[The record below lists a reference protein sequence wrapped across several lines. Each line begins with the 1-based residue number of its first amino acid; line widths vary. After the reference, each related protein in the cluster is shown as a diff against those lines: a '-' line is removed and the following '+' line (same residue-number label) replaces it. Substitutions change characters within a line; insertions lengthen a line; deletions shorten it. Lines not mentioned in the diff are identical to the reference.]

1 MTNNPQAAI
10 LLVEDEALIAMAEKL
25 QLERNGYAVHHV
37 MSGEAAVAAALSSDS
52 SYDLILMDIDLGAGI
67 DGTQAAEQIL
77 KQKDLPIVFLSSHT
91 EPEIVERTEKITS
104 YGYVVKNSGI
114 TVLSTSIKMAL
125 KLFEAK
131 MQEERHRVA
140 LLHSRDLMGYIIEH
154 NQSAVA
160 VHDRE
165 RRYVYVSKPYLDQYN
180 VKRRDVIGR
189 HHYDV
194 FPDLPL
200 KYREAHDRALRG
212 EVSRGEDDPFEREDG
227 TTVWT
232 RWECRPWYEA
242 DDRIGGFIVYT
253 EVLSSELYRRIEARD
268 AVNYLQSV
276 LRTSRDGYF
285 LVGLD
290 ASFLDVNETYCE
302 MTGYSRSECLQLK
315 IQDVDAT
322 ESPQDTAERI
332 ERIRST
338 GSEIFESR
346 HRRKDGTVFDVEIS
360 ASFLGGSLDSI
371 VCFGRDIT
379 DRKQAEEA
387 LQAKTDLLEKIFDNS
402 IDPVALTDLEGNY
415 RMVSNAHRAL
425 GYDAEHLI
433 GRNVMDFVHP
443 DDVPSV
449 SRQLHEFLRSGGGS
463 PTVVYRYRRL
473 DGEYVWFETKGT
485 ILKDHNGRPEEVL
498 FNTRD
503 ITERNRAE
511 VALRQSEAE
520 SRLLL
525 DHSSAMIWSLTPD
538 GVFAY
543 ASPSGTMTTGYDRQ
557 AMRGE
562 RFADYVHPEDLAV
575 CLEHIAGLIETRSAT
590 PPVTYRFRHADG
602 SWHWHEAN
610 AAPVTGLQGEVVS
623 IVGVSR
629 DVTPQ
634 KQAQQ
639 EIQQQLLQKETLLK
653 EVHHRIKNNI
663 AQIESLLSMRVN
675 SAVNAEAAAVLR
687 EAVSSVRSFRVL
699 YEKLLI
705 GDGYQLVSM
714 KAYLDGL
721 IDSLLAV
728 YGKPL
733 RLTVERQVADFQ
745 ISSKKAAAVG
755 IILNELL
762 TNSVKYAFG
771 RSEHGRVSVSLRKN
785 GTRAT
790 LVVHDNGVGLDR
802 TFSLNESSGFGL
814 RIVRM
819 LSEQL
824 GGTFTVENK
833 DGAKAVLVFEI

>member
-1 MTNNPQAAI
+1 MDCPRTTI
-10 LLVEDEALIAMAEKL
+10 LLVEDEALIAMAETL
-25 QLERNGYAVHHV
+25 QLERSGYSVRHV
-37 MSGEAAVAAALSSDS
+37 MSGEAAVAAALAPDS
-52 SYDLILMDIDLGAGI
+52 GYDLILMDIDLGSGI

-165 RRYVYVSKPYLDQYN
+165 RKYIYVSKPYLDQYN

-227 TTVWT
+227 TTAWT

-242 DDRIGGFIVYT
+242 DGGIGGFIVYT
-253 EVLSSELYRRIEARD
+253 EILSNELYRRVKARD
-268 AVNYLQSV
+268 TVNYLQSV

-290 ASFLDVNETYCE
+290 ASLLDVNDAFCE
-302 MTGYSRSECLQLK
+302 MTGYSRSECLQLRV
-315 IQDVDAT
+315 QDIDAK
-322 ESPQDTAERI
+322 ESPQDTAERM
-332 ERIRST
+332 ERIRLT

-360 ASFLGGSLDSI
+360 ASFLGGSPDGI

-379 DRKQAEEA
+379 ERKQAEEA

-425 GYDAEHLI
+425 GYDVEYLVDK
-433 GRNVMDFVHP
+433 NVMDFVHP
-443 DDVPSV
+443 DDVPSIN
-449 SRQLHEFLRSGGGS
+449 RQFHEFLRSGGGS
-463 PTVVYRYRRL
+463 PAVVYRYRRV

-511 VALRQSEAE
+511 LAFRQSETE

-538 GVFAY
+538 GAFAY
-543 ASPSGTMTTGYDRQ
+543 ASPSGTMTTGYDHQ

-562 RFADYVHPEDLAV
+562 RFADYVHPEDLGT
-575 CLEHIAGLIETRSAT
+575 CRQHIVELTETRRTT
-590 PPVTYRFRHADG
+590 PLVTYRFRHADG
-602 SWHWHEAN
+602 SWHWHEAT
-610 AAPVTGLQGEVVS
+610 AAPVLGPQGEVAS

-629 DVTPQ
+629 DVTLQ
-634 KQAQQ
+634 RQAQQ
-639 EIQQQLLQKETLLK
+639 EIQRELSQKETLLK

-705 GDGYQLVSM
+705 GDGYQLVSIE
-714 KAYLDGL
+714 AYLDGL
-721 IDSLLAV
+721 VDSLLAV

-733 RLTVERQVADFQ
+733 TLTVEKRVADFQ
-745 ISSKKAAAVG
+745 ISSQKAVPVG

-762 TNSVKYAFG
+762 TNVFKYAFG
-771 RSEHGRVSVSLRKN
+771 ASGEGRVAVNLSRT
-785 GTRAT
+785 GGRAT
-790 LVVHDNGVGLDR
+790 LVVHDNGVGLDPG
-802 TFSLNESSGFGL
+802 FSLNESSGFGL

-833 DGAKAVLVFEI
+833 DGARAVLVFEI

>member
-1 MTNNPQAAI
+1 MDNPHATI

-25 QLERNGYAVHHV
+25 QLERSGYSVHHV
-37 MSGEAAVAAALSSDS
+37 MTGEAAVAAALSSDAR
-52 SYDLILMDIDLGAGI
+52 YDLVLMDIDLGAGI

-77 KQKDLPIVFLSSHT
+77 KRKDLPIVFLSSHT

-114 TVLSTSIKMAL
+114 TVLDTSIKMAL
-125 KLFEAK
+125 KLFDAK
-131 MQEERHRVA
+131 MQEERQRFA

-165 RRYVYVSKPYLDQYN
+165 RKYIYVSKPYLDQYN
-180 VKRRDVIGR
+180 VKRRDIIGK

-194 FPDLPL
+194 FPDLPR
-200 KYREAHDRALRG
+200 KFREAHDRALRG
-212 EVSRGEDDPFEREDG
+212 EVSRGEDDRFEREDG

-242 DDRIGGFIVYT
+242 DDRVGGFIVYT
-253 EVLSSELYRRIEARD
+253 EVLSSELYRRIQARD
-268 AVNYLQSV
+268 TANYLQSV
-276 LRTSRDGYF
+276 LRTSRDGFF

-290 ASFLDVNETYCE
+290 ANLLAVNDAFCE
-302 MTGYSRSECLQLK
+302 MTGYSRNECLQLG
-315 IQDVDAT
+315 IQDIDAT

-360 ASFLGGSLDSI
+360 ASFLGGSPDGI

-379 DRKQAEEA
+379 DRKHAEAA
-387 LQAKTDLLEKIFDNS
+387 LKAKTELLEKVFDNS
-402 IDPVALTDLEGNY
+402 IDAVALTDLEGNY
-415 RMVSNAHRAL
+415 RMVSSAHTAL

-443 DDVPSV
+443 DDVPLV

-463 PTVVYRYRRL
+463 STVVYRYRRL
-473 DGEYVWFETKGT
+473 DGEYVRFETKGT
-485 ILKDHNGRPEEVL
+485 ILKDQNGLPEEVL

-503 ITERNRAE
+503 ITERTRADL
-511 VALRQSEAE
+511 ALRRSEAE

-538 GVFAY
+538 GAFAY
-543 ASPSGTMTTGYDRQ
+543 ASPSGTMTTGHDHQ
-557 AMRGE
+557 AMQGE
-562 RFADYVHPEDLAV
+562 PFADYVHSEDLAI
-575 CLEHIAGLIETRSAT
+575 CLDRIGELIEAKSAT

-602 SWHWHEAN
+602 SWHWHEAT
-610 AAPVTGLQGEVVS
+610 AAPVLGPQGEVAS

-629 DVTPQ
+629 DVTSQ
-634 KQAQQ
+634 KQAHQ
-639 EIQQQLLQKETLLK
+639 EIQRQLWQKETLLK

-675 SAVNAEAAAVLR
+675 SAANAEAAAVLR
-687 EAVSSVRSFRVL
+687 EAVSRVRSFRVL

-721 IDSLLAV
+721 VDSLLSV
-728 YGKPL
+728 YGEPKL
-733 RLTVERQVADFQ
+733 SVERRVADFQ
-745 ISSKKAAAVG
+745 ISSKKAVPVG

-762 TNSVKYAFG
+762 TNAVKYAFG
-771 RSEHGRVSVSLRKN
+771 GSGDGRVSVNLSKS
-785 GTRAT
+785 GTRAR

-802 TFSLNESSGFGL
+802 SFTLNESSGFGL
-814 RIVRM
+814 RVVRM

-833 DGAKAVLVFEI
+833 DGARAVLVFEI